1 MVEAEG
7 IFLDHRP
14 GTCGMVSPRRQ
25 LRDQQ
30 HRSSLPLP
38 RSATVPEIATGTPT
52 AGLTTAALPAAPAAL
67 PLMGSPSPAAASGT
81 SRTRPFHG
89 TREKETPKQQHK
101 GTQQVE
107 IGSLPC
113 PLGKE
118 NGDCHSHCPSI
129 YSQGHPGDI
138 HFARRNFTWT
148 SKPRLPRLAQP
159 APKSETSS
167 MILSRLEG

>member
-1 MVEAEG
+1 
-7 IFLDHRP
+7 
-14 GTCGMVSPRRQ
+14 MVSPRRQ
-25 LRDQQ
+25 LRDQH

-101 GTQQVE
+101 GTL
-107 IGSLPC
+107 GRNRYTALPAC
-113 PLGKE
+113 KE
-118 NGDCHSHCPSI
+118 NRDCHLHCS
-129 YSQGHPGDI
+129 SFCTQGHPGDI
-138 HFARRNFTWT
+138 HFVRRNFTWT
-148 SKPRLPRLAQP
+148 SKQRPPRLAQP

-167 MILSRLEG
+167 MILSRSEG